1 MVTKASSEEDG
12 ATGGGMKEDKP
23 STANPVSVISEADTG
38 ILIMYAL
45 NQGRPV
51 AGEMIWWLRRPT
63 DVVIRTHAA
72 AHNLFTLLPGVPMPL
87 LTTSGS

>member
-1 MVTKASSEEDG
+1 MVIKASSEEDG

-23 STANPVSVISEADTG
+23 STANPVSVISEVDTG

-51 AGEMIWWLRRPT
+51 AGEMTWWLRRPT